1 MIYFCNDRIRGMD
14 GKESAIYVKMFVE
27 FRDHLRDFPEG
38 NDLKVFMC
46 ISLHANN
53 QGWATVPIKQ
63 IMRETGIKTAEAVI
77 ASVKRLF
84 DVVIEGRPILACVK
98 SRAPGNQHFETN
110 RYLIFPT
117 GPEYASIKNASA
129 KTAPI
134 SFEEPIT
141 VEPIRV
147 EPDTADPYKLEDT
160 IKEDSITDS
169 HNNGV
174 TLATP
179 SESANPP
186 DDPSDKI
193 INAATDGESLAQ
205 FFAAPDKPLSGAPL
219 NLLGRGFEAQ
229 KRSKDKRDRINAIT
243 FGLKNAS
250 IKHNFA
256 VMWANV
262 EIKEAIL
269 QAEARGDSPDDIAW
283 RVVEFVEGGRKAKP
297 GSWQY
302 LPPSMAAQLILRDG
316 KPGESGNIQDK
327 IRESA
332 SNQTKASAN
341 YSSMV
346 VKKDDA

>member
-27 FRDHLRDFPEG
+27 FRNHLKDFPEG

-53 QGWATVPIKQ
+53 QGWAEVPIKQ
-63 IMRETGIKTAEAVI
+63 IMRETGI
-77 ASVKRLF
+77 
-84 DVVIEGRPILACVK
+84 LACVK
-98 SRAPGNQHFETN
+98 SRSPGSKQFETN

-117 GPEYASIKNASA
+117 GAEYASIKNASA

-134 SFEEPIT
+134 SFDEPMP
-141 VEPIRV
+141 VEPMRV
-147 EPDTADPYKLEDT
+147 EPDMADPDKLEDT
-160 IKEDSITDS
+160 IKEDSNTPA

-174 TLATP
+174 TDMPDVTSQTA
-179 SESANPP
+179 ESQ
-186 DDPSDKI
+186 SDKI

-205 FFAAPDKPLSGAPL
+205 FFAAPDKPLTPPSL

-243 FGLKNAS
+243 FALKNAS
-250 IKHNFA
+250 VKNNFA
-256 VMWANV
+256 VMWANTEV
-262 EIKEAIL
+262 KEAIL
-269 QAEARGDSPDDIAW
+269 QAESRGDSPDDITW

-302 LPPSMAAQLILRDG
+302 LPPAIVAQLILRDS

-332 SNQTKASAN
+332 ANQDKASAN

-346 VKKDDA
+346 VKNNDG

>member
-27 FRDHLRDFPEG
+27 FRDHLKDFPEG

-53 QGWATVPIKQ
+53 QGWATVSIKQ
-63 IMRETGIKTAEAVI
+63 IMRETGIKTAESAI
-77 ASVKRLF
+77 ASIKRLF
-84 DVVIEGRPILACVK
+84 DVVIEGHPILACVK
-98 SRAPGNQHFETN
+98 SRAPGSQHFETN

-117 GPEYASIKNASA
+117 GAEYASIKNASA

-160 IKEDSITDS
+160 IKEDSNTPA
-169 HNNGV
+169 HNNDV
-174 TLATP
+174 T
-179 SESANPP
+179 SPP
-186 DDPSDKI
+186 EFELPDGGGSPSDKI

-205 FFAAPDKPLSGAPL
+205 FFAAPDKPLTPPSL

-243 FGLKNAS
+243 FSLKNVS
-250 IKHNFA
+250 VKHNFA
-256 VMWANV
+256 VMWANTEV
-262 EIKEAIL
+262 KEAIL
-269 QAEARGDSPDDIAW
+269 QAESRGDSPDDIAW

-302 LPPSMAAQLILRDG
+302 LPPAIVSQLILRDS

-332 SNQTKASAN
+332 ANKDKASAN

-346 VKKDDA
+346 VKNDDG